1 VLPLSELLVV
11 QRLELEGSMK
21 YPYPI
26 IEGTEI
32 QPAELKIARAK
43 SLALAIQQHSYCIEG
58 TLVCRRRTDNSEVIL
73 VTLDIE
79 IPQNPVNGIQV
90 YEDVA
95 IICSESD
102 NNFPEVYALREDFE
116 EGLPHTYLSS
126 FEHPIALC
134 VTEQSFTEAKFKL
147 TEFEFIGY
155 IRNWFALTSQGKL
168 HQEDQPLEPFFI
180 PKGYVLLT
188 HPYDPEKYTHLNRI
202 GESNLFELS
211 NEPGGQSPFHL
222 FGFKSDPQTHGFVRR
237 QPKILSD
244 IGEIFKIE
252 GTSFPVFLRRILN
265 ERLKEFLQNQH
276 LIKRKLAFHSWIPV
290 KRHSDDVESCSW
302 EYLFFLTEMSI
313 LDLGEKSGCLYQK
326 DGSIVPI
333 INKDFDQEVIDN
345 IPIELYSS
353 MLDYNPS
360 TSALFN
366 NIEKNDDAF
375 VLIGAGALGSQVF
388 DHFVRMGFG
397 TWTIIDHDKLYPHN
411 LAKHSLDRKSVGYNK
426 AVKVSEKANELHRM
440 QIATPI
446 NSDFL
451 TIKEDDSL
459 IAKLQDAM
467 VIIDMSTSI
476 AVARTLARDYNDT
489 IKTPRISSFLNP
501 DGTDLVVL
509 AEDKRRKFRLDF
521 LELQYYRCLFQEE
534 SLHDHL
540 KYEDSL
546 KLRYNR
552 NSCREIT
559 NRINQT
565 DVALNASICTKS
577 LKSIIENGKS
587 TISIWRTDKTT
598 FEVRKYSF
606 EPTRWIRKDGGE
618 WKMYFD
624 LWLLDRMKAF
634 RFSKLPNETGGIL
647 IGSYDF
653 QRKIIYVCDSL
664 FAPPD
669 SRESKSTFERGAEGL
684 LDEYNK
690 YLNIVDNQL
699 CYLGEWHSHPQG
711 CSTNPSSDD
720 FNLYDYLYKKMSRQ
734 GSPVLM
740 GILGD
745 NDCNIIFK
753 P

>member
-1 VLPLSELLVV
+1 
-11 QRLELEGSMK
+11 MK
-21 YPYPI
+21 YSYQI

-32 QPAELKIARAK
+32 QPDELKIARAK

-79 IPQNPVNGIQV
+79 IPQYPANGIQV

-116 EGLPHTYLSS
+116 QSLPHTNLCA

-134 VTEQSFTEAKFKL
+134 VTEQSFTEAKLKL

-155 IRNWFALTSQGKL
+155 IRNWFTLTSLDKL

-180 PKGYVLLT
+180 PKGYVMLT
-188 HPYDPEKYTHLNRI
+188 HLYDPEKYTHLNRI
-202 GESNLFELS
+202 GETNLYELS
-211 NEPGGQSPFHL
+211 NEPSGHSSFHL
-222 FGFKSDPQTHGFVRR
+222 FGFKSDPQTHGFIRR
-237 QPKILSD
+237 QPKVLSD
-244 IGEIFKIE
+244 IGEIIQID
-252 GTSFPVFLRRILN
+252 GIAFPVVLRRILN
-265 ERLKEFLQNQH
+265 ARFKEFLQNQS
-276 LIKRKLAFHSWIPV
+276 LIKRKLAFHCCIPV
-290 KRHSDDVESCSW
+290 KRHTNDADPCSW
-302 EYLFFLTEMSI
+302 EYLFFLTEASI
-313 LDLGEKSGCLYQK
+313 LDLGEKSGCLSQI
-326 DGSIVPI
+326 DGLIVPI
-333 INKDFDQEVIDN
+333 IIGDFEQEVIDN

-353 MLDYNPS
+353 ILDYNPS

-366 NIEKNDDAF
+366 NIKKNDDAF

-397 TWTIIDHDKLYPHN
+397 TWTIIDHDNLYPHN

-426 AVKVSEKANELHRM
+426 AIKVSEKANELHRM
-440 QIATPI
+440 EIASPI
-446 NSDFL
+446 DSDFL
-451 TIKEDDSL
+451 TIKKDDSV
-459 IAKLQDAM
+459 ITKLQDAKA
-467 VIIDMSTSI
+467 IIDMSTSI

-521 LELQYYRCLFQEE
+521 LELQYYRCLFHDE

-540 KYEDSL
+540 KYDDSL

-559 NRINQT
+559 NRINKT

-577 LKSIIENGKS
+577 LKSIIENGEP

-606 EPTRWIRKDGGE
+606 EPTKWIRKDVGE
-618 WKMYFD
+618 WTIHFD
-624 LWLLDRMKAF
+624 LWLLDRMNSF
-634 RFSKLPNETGGIL
+634 RYSKLPNETGGIL
-647 IGSYDF
+647 IGSYDLS
-653 QRKIIYVCDSL
+653 RKVIYVCDTL
-664 FAPPD
+664 FAPAD
-669 SRESKSTFERGAEGL
+669 SKENRSTFERGAEGL
-684 LDEYNK
+684 LTEYNK
-690 YLNIVDNQL
+690 YLKVVDNQL

-711 CSTNPSSDD
+711 FSTEPSTDD
-720 FNLYDYLYKKMSRQ
+720 FNLYDYLYKRMSRQ

-745 NDCNIIFK
+745 DDCNLIFR
-753 P
+753 PCPT

>member
-1 VLPLSELLVV
+1 MNE
-11 QRLELEGSMK
+11 SMGNDMK
-21 YPYPI
+21 
-26 IEGTEI
+26 
-32 QPAELKIARAK
+32 K
-43 SLALAIQQHSYCIEG
+43 SKRFRWS
-58 TLVCRRRTDNSEVIL
+58 VCSGNRWSICVGNRWSL
-73 VTLDIE
+73 
-79 IPQNPVNGIQV
+79 
-90 YEDVA
+90 
-95 IICSESD
+95 CSET
-102 NNFPEVYALREDFE
+102 
-116 EGLPHTYLSS
+116 GG
-126 FEHPIALC
+126 
-134 VTEQSFTEAKFKL
+134 QFKL
-147 TEFEFIGY
+147 K
-155 IRNWFALTSQGKL
+155 S
-168 HQEDQPLEPFFI
+168 
-180 PKGYVLLT
+180 
-188 HPYDPEKYTHLNRI
+188 
-202 GESNLFELS
+202 
-211 NEPGGQSPFHL
+211 GGQFHR
-222 FGFKSDPQTHGFVRR
+222 FFPTNQS
-237 QPKILSD
+237 
-244 IGEIFKIE
+244 IF
-252 GTSFPVFLRRILN
+252 
-265 ERLKEFLQNQH
+265 
-276 LIKRKLAFHSWIPV
+276 
-290 KRHSDDVESCSW
+290 
-302 EYLFFLTEMSI
+302 
-313 LDLGEKSGCLYQK
+313 DLGEKSGCLFQK
-326 DGSIVPI
+326 DGAIVPI
-333 INKDFDQEVIDN
+333 INKDFDLEVINN

-353 MLDYNPS
+353 MLDFNTS

-366 NIEKNDDAF
+366 NIEKNDNSF

-388 DHFVRMGFG
+388 DQFMRMGFG
-397 TWTIIDHDKLYPHN
+397 TWTIIDHDSLYPHN

-426 AVKVSEKANELHRM
+426 AIKVSEKANELYRM
-440 QIATPI
+440 EIAKPI
-446 NSDFL
+446 DSDFL
-451 TIKEDDSL
+451 TIKEDDSV
-459 IAKLQDAM
+459 IAKLQDAKA
-467 VIIDMSTSI
+467 IIDMSTSI

-489 IKTPRISSFLNP
+489 IKTPRISAFLNP

-509 AEDKRRKFRLDF
+509 AEDKHRKFRLDF
-521 LELQYYRCLFQEE
+521 LEMQYYRCLFQDE

-565 DVALNASICTKS
+565 DVALNASICTKA
-577 LKSIIENGKS
+577 LKSIIENS
-587 TISIWRTDKTT
+587 RPTISIWRADKIT

-606 EPTRWIRKDGGE
+606 EPTRWIRKDVGQ

-634 RFSKLPNETGGIL
+634 RYSKLPNETGGIL

-664 FAPPD
+664 FAPSD

-745 NDCNIIFK
+745 NDCTIIFK

>member
-1 VLPLSELLVV
+1 MNYS
-11 QRLELEGSMK
+11 
-21 YPYPI
+21 YPI

-32 QPAELKIARAK
+32 YPAELKIARAK
-43 SLALAIQQHSYCIEG
+43 NLALAIQQHSYCKEG
-58 TLVCRRRTDNSEVIL
+58 TLACRRRADNCEVIL

-79 IPQNPVNGIQV
+79 IPQNPLNGIQV
-90 YEDVA
+90 YEDIA
-95 IICSESD
+95 IICSEND
-102 NNFPEVYALREDFE
+102 NAFPEVYALREDFKG
-116 EGLPHTYLSS
+116 GLPHTYLSP
-126 FEHPIALC
+126 FEHPVALC
-134 VTEQSFTEAKFKL
+134 VTEQSFTEVKHRL
-147 TEFEFIGY
+147 TEFEFLGY
-155 IRNWFALTSQGKL
+155 IFRWFSLTSEGKL

-211 NEPGGQSPFHL
+211 NAPGGQSPFHL

-244 IGEIFKIE
+244 IGGIFKIE
-252 GTSFPVFLRRILN
+252 GTSFPIFLKRILN
-265 ERLKEFLQNQH
+265 LRLKEFLQNQK
-276 LIKRKLAFHSWIPV
+276 LLKNKLAFHGLIPV
-290 KRHSDDVESCSW
+290 NRYADDVEPSSW
-302 EYLFFLTEMSI
+302 EYLFFLTDMSI

-333 INKDFDQEVIDN
+333 INKDFDQEVINN

-366 NIEKNDDAF
+366 NIEKNDNSF
-375 VLIGAGALGSQVF
+375 ILIGAGALGSQVF
-388 DHFVRMGFG
+388 DQFVRMGFG
-397 TWTIIDHDKLYPHN
+397 TWTIIDHDNLNPHN
-411 LAKHSLDRKSVGYNK
+411 LAKHTLDRKSVGYNK
-426 AVKVSEKANELHRM
+426 AIKVSEKANELHRM

-451 TIKEDDSL
+451 TIKEDDSV
-459 IAKLQDAM
+459 IAKLKDSKA
-467 VIIDMSTSI
+467 IIDMSTSI
-476 AVARTLARDYNDT
+476 AVARTLARDYNDA

-521 LELQYYRCLFQEE
+521 LEMQYYRCLFQEE

-565 DVALNASICTKS
+565 DVALNASICTKA
-577 LKSIIENGKS
+577 LKSIIENGKP
-587 TISIWRTDKTT
+587 TISIWRADKTT

-606 EPTRWIRKDGGE
+606 EPTRWMRKDVGE

-634 RFSKLPNETGGIL
+634 RYSKLPNETGGIL

-653 QRKIIYVCDSL
+653 QRKVIYVCDSL

-669 SRESKSTFERGAEGL
+669 SKESRSTFERGVEGL
-684 LDEYNK
+684 LDNYAK
-690 YLNIVDNQL
+690 YLDVVDSQL
-699 CYLGEWHSHPQG
+699 FYLGEWHSHPQG
-711 CSTNPSSDD
+711 CSTNPSTYDSK
-720 FNLYDYLYKKMSRQ
+720 LYEYLYNKMSRQ

-745 NDCNIIFK
+745 NDCTIIFK